1 MSAALFGL
9 LPFDNRLNFF
19 PLWAN
24 GSSERRS
31 AEAAKWRM
39 ILAYFARVAQIDRDP
54 ERKEGKTKLCCFFV
68 NQLMY

>member
-1 MSAALFGL
+1 MRAALFGL

-54 ERKEGKTKLCCFFV
+54 ERKEGINKTMLFDV
-68 NQLMY
+68 ML